1 MSRRRCLVITVC
13 PNEPGVV
20 VLPPRPATALERQDH
35 DSRLDA
41 QDVAHHLAALAAA
54 RGVQDRV
61 TLRSACAGGCTSD
74 GPKVGVTIYP
84 EPHRGEG
91 ADHVAIG
98 WKTYVYSLPQL
109 DCLARIIDEN
119 LRPRT

>member
-20 VLPPRPATALERQDH
+20 VLPLERGG
-35 DSRLDA
+35 RARPLAA
-41 QDVAHHLAALAAA
+41 QAVAHHLAVLAAA

-74 GPKVGVTIYP
+74 GPNVGVTIYP
-84 EPHRGEG
+84 EPHQGQE
-91 ADHVAIG
+91 ADHEATG
-98 WKTYVYSLPQL
+98 WESHEDSVPQL
-109 DCLARIIDEN
+109 D
-119 LRPRT
+119 

>member
-1 MSRRRCLVITVC
+1 MSRRHRLVITVC

-20 VLPPRPATALERQDH
+20 VLPLERGGRAQ
-35 DSRLDA
+35 RLDA
-41 QDVAHHLAALAAA
+41 QAVAHHLAALVAA
-54 RGVQDRV
+54 RGVEDRV
-61 TLRSACAGGCTSD
+61 TLRSACAGGCTSA
-74 GPKVGVTIYP
+74 GPNVGVTIYAD
-84 EPHRGEG
+84 PHPRAV

-119 LRPRT
+119 LKSRR

>member
-20 VLPPRPATALERQDH
+20 VLPLERGGRAR
-35 DSRLDA
+35 RLDA
-41 QDVAHHLAALAAA
+41 QAVADHLAALAAA

-61 TLRSACAGGCTSD
+61 TLRSACAGGCASD
-74 GPKVGVTIYP
+74 GPNVGVTIYP

-119 LRPRT
+119 LKPRT